1 MGEPFQLGRYALHAE
16 LAAGGMAVVYLARQ
30 TGPVGF
36 GKTVAV
42 KRLHPHLAKD
52 PYFAAM
58 FLDEARLAA
67 RVQHPNVVPILD
79 VVSSESEL
87 FLVLEYVRGETLSG
101 LIRASRKKDQKIPV
115 PIAAAIVVGLL
126 AGLHAAHEAR
136 DELGKPL
143 NIVHR
148 DVSPQN
154 LIVGA
159 DGVPRV
165 LDFGVAKAA
174 TRLQTTREGQLKG
187 KIPYMSP
194 EQLSGE
200 VTARSDVYSSALVL
214 WEALTCQRLFRGE
227 TEAQVLH
234 LVMTLEAPVPSLLNP
249 DVSPELDAIV
259 MKGLS
264 RDPAA
269 RYATARD
276 MAAAIEACT
285 PIASAMKIAEWV
297 EALIGPTLAA
307 RDAMR
312 SEIESGA
319 RSAAPIPTVSAPELP
334 SFPRV
339 ADASSPSG
347 MQSVPSMAAP
357 SAPSMP
363 SGGGIAESTASLV
376 VGASGAP
383 TRSRLPWVV
392 AALAAVVAI
401 GAVVTVVLRAPPQK
415 TDAAANAPAATA
427 TSTSTSTLA
436 VPATP
441 TTAAVAPPALPATQP
456 IDTATP
462 QPTPTSTTHRH
473 HFVVHTH
480 PSAAPSASHTP
491 NESIDTLL
499 DTR

>member
-16 LAAGGMAVVYLARQ
+16 LAAGGMAVVYLGRQ

-36 GKTVAV
+36 GKTVAI

-79 VVSSESEL
+79 VVSTESEL
-87 FLVLEYVRGETLSG
+87 FLVLEYIRGETLSG
-101 LIRASRKKDQKIPV
+101 LLRAARKRKELVPV

-136 DELGKPL
+136 DETGKPL
-143 NIVHR
+143 SIVHR

-194 EQLSGE
+194 EQLNGE
-200 VTARSDVYSSALVL
+200 VTAKSDVYSAALVF
-214 WEALTCQRLFRGE
+214 WEALTSQRLFRGE

-234 LVMTLEAPVPSLLNP
+234 HVLTLEAPAPSTLNP
-249 DVSPELDAIV
+249 SVPAALDAIV
-259 MKGLS
+259 LKGLA

-269 RYATARD
+269 RYATARE

-285 PIASAMKIAEWV
+285 PVASAMKIAEWV
-297 EALIGPTLAA
+297 EALIGPTLVA
-307 RDAMR
+307 RDTMR
-312 SEIESGA
+312 AEIESGA
-319 RSAAPIPTVSAPELP
+319 HSVNSVAPISTPSLP
-334 SFPRV
+334 PFPRV
-339 ADASSPSG
+339 SEPSSVTGSQP
-347 MQSVPSMAAP
+347 V
-357 SAPSMP
+357 
-363 SGGGIAESTASLV
+363 GGINESMASLV
-376 VGASGAP
+376 VGAERAPPKSRVPIVLAGVGAV
-383 TRSRLPWVV
+383 LVV
-392 AALAAVVAI
+392 AAAVAVGFAVRGGPKPEPTLVNAASAAPTVPAATSVAPPAPSPPAVSESAAVVA
-401 GAVVTVVLRAPPQK
+401 PPV
-415 TDAAANAPAATA
+415 ATHHKIVR
-427 TSTSTSTLA
+427 SSSSG
-436 VPATP
+436 
-441 TTAAVAPPALPATQP
+441 TAHRNPND
-456 IDTATP
+456 ID
-462 QPTPTSTTHRH
+462 S
-473 HFVVHTH
+473 
-480 PSAAPSASHTP
+480 
-491 NESIDTLL
+491 LL